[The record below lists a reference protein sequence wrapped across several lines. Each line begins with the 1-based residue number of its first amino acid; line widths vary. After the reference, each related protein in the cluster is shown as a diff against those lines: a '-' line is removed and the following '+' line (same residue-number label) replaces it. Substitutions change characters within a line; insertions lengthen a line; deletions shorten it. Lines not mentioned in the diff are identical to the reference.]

1 MEHILVG
8 MAEFYSKNLAREI
21 RKGLTER
28 IRQGFLVFRPPYGY
42 RREVLEKREGQKR
55 VRTISRPIVDDAAA
69 GVVRRIFELCDS
81 GVGYKEIT
89 KILNS
94 DGLRTAQGKRFAS
107 NHIYWIL
114 RNKAYVGVLEYN
126 FRERYGAVEPMTI
139 PGFYPAIIDQELFD
153 RVQGKL
159 RLSAANWRN
168 SYANHTTYLLS
179 RLVVCDACGRRY
191 LGTAAKG
198 GKFHYYSC
206 GSYLKGGKETCAA
219 RLINKNKLE
228 SAVLA
233 KIQEQ
238 ILTPTNIRR
247 YLQRV
252 MESALKPQDKPSP
265 EQDTVRLALIDL
277 QTRLQR
283 WENALESGALSI
295 EQAAQRIRELH
306 EQRQELLK
314 KKQAL
319 DHNGRRVKTV
329 SAIPTSHMDAYV
341 TEIRRRLAAKQI
353 GAKREFLQ
361 EVLKEVRVRGNNVTL
376 TYKLPLAA
384 AECRFFT
391 PLRLVGPPGFE
402 PVRAKNPSENLP
414 GEILS
419 LFSRGRDSTR
429 KIARP

>member
-1 MEHILVG
+1 M
-8 MAEFYSKNLAREI
+8 
-21 RKGLTER
+21 
-28 IRQGFLVFRPPYGY
+28 
-42 RREVLEKREGQKR
+42 
-55 VRTISRPIVDDAAA
+55 ISRLCSCDR
-69 GVVRRIFELCDS
+69 GVW
-81 GVGYKEIT
+81 YKEIT
-89 KILNS
+89 NILNNE
-94 DGLRTAQGKRFAS
+94 GFRTTLGKRFAS
-107 NHIYWIL
+107 NHVYWIL

-139 PGFYPAIIDQELFD
+139 PGFYPAIIDQQIFD

-159 RLSAANWRN
+159 RLSSANWRN
-168 SYANHTTYLLS
+168 SYANRTTYLLS
-179 RLVVCDACGRRY
+179 GLVVCDVCGRRY

-206 GSYLKGGKETCAA
+206 GSYLKGGKKTCAA

-238 ILTPTNIRR
+238 ILTPTNIRS

-252 MESALKPQDKPSP
+252 LESTLKSQDKPSP
-265 EQDTVRLALIDL
+265 EQDAVGLALSDL

-283 WENALESGALSI
+283 WENALETGAVSI
-295 EQAAQRIRELH
+295 EQAAQRIKELH

-319 DHNGRRVKTV
+319 DHNGCSMKTV
-329 SAIPTSHMDAYV
+329 SAIPTSRMDAYV
-341 TEIRRRLAAKQI
+341 AEMRSRLAEKQI

-361 EVLKEVRVRGNNVTL
+361 EFLKEVRVRGSNVTL

-391 PLRLVGPPGFE
+391 PLRLVGPPGLE
-402 PVRAKNPSENLP
+402 PGTNRL
-414 GEILS
+414 
-419 LFSRGRDSTR
+419 
-429 KIARP
+429 